1 LSDIDQMLKFG
12 SYVTSGTAGGRCCA
26 WRDIAASSRDRTN
39 IAEKVK
45 LEELGLV

>member
-1 LSDIDQMLKFG
+1 MLKLG

-26 WRDIAASSRDRTN
+26 WRDIAAIGRNKTS

-45 LEELGLV
+45 LEELGLA